1 MSEREVIGESVS
13 AGERKGTNLL
23 PFGAERLGQPCPKSC
38 PQHCPYRESA
48 ESSEL
53 RESLGEPLSIRE
65 VAVLI
70 GCSVWTIRQRYLNAG
85 IPFVRLRP
93 HGKLI
98 FYRNQIIHWL
108 LTEQQKGGTIT

>member
-1 MSEREVIGESVS
+1 LL
-13 AGERKGTNLL
+13 RKSRFMDEAKLNNHLD
-23 PFGAERLGQPCPKSC
+23 FGANGRGQNCPQDCPHHADGGLTELGQ
-38 PQHCPYRESA
+38 
-48 ESSEL
+48 
-53 RESLGEPLSIRE
+53 PLSIRE
-65 VAVLI
+65 LADLI
-70 GCSVWTIRQRYLNAG
+70 GCSVWTIRQRYLRAG

>member
-1 MSEREVIGESVS
+1 MSEREVIGESGF
-13 AGERKGTNLL
+13 AEERKSMYSLALG
-23 PFGAERLGQPCPKSC
+23 GERLGQSCPNRC
-38 PQHCPYRESA
+38 PQHCPYRENA
-48 ESSEL
+48 ESREL
-53 RESLGEPLSIRE
+53 PEALGEPLSIRE
-65 VAVLI
+65 VADLI
-70 GCSVWTIRQRYLNAG
+70 GCSVWTIRQRYLRAG